1 MPLAIA
7 GRDAIILINGLN
19 ASDYLN
25 EYEIEA
31 EADDIEVTRFGAI
44 DKEYLSGPH
53 ENTVTLTGHWTGD
66 DDKYDDVI
74 DQTYGNV
81 GDQIVT
87 ICPKGASIIGSKA
100 YLTPGIVVSNT
111 VSAEAD
117 DVTEIESEFR
127 ASRVSPARILH
138 PYDVAR
144 TTTGTGTAYTAAAAT
159 AKGGSAH
166 LHVLSLTG
174 TTPTLDVKIEHS
186 ADGTT
191 WTDLLTF
198 SQVTATGAKFA
209 RQVTSPTATVEKQ
222 VRASYTIAGTT
233 PNAVFAVVFA
243 RHLR

>member
-44 DKEYLSGPH
+44 DKEFLSGPH

-66 DDKYDDVI
+66 DAKYDEVI
-74 DQTYGNV
+74 DQTYGDA
-81 GDQIVT
+81 GDQVVT
-87 ICPKGASIIGSKA
+87 ICPKGGSTIGNKA
-100 YLTPGIVVSNT
+100 YLTPGIVVSNSI
-111 VSAEAD
+111 SAEAD

-127 ASRVSPARILH
+127 ASKVSSARILQPH
-138 PYDVAR
+138 DVAV
-144 TTTGTGTAYTAAAAT
+144 TATGTGTAVTALAAT
-159 AKGGSAH
+159 AKGASAH

-174 TTPTLDVKIEHS
+174 TTPTLDVKVEHS
-186 ADGTT
+186 PDGTT
-191 WTDLLTF
+191 WATLLTF
-198 SQVTATGAKFA
+198 SQVTPTSPMFA
-209 RQVTSPTATVEKQ
+209 RQVTSPTAAVDKQ
-222 VRASYTIAGTT
+222 LRASWTMAGTT
-233 PNAVFAVVFA
+233 PNAVFALCAA